1 MTESVDIIAGPET
14 DAVVAER
21 VMGWKAVWVRGWNEG
36 YFVGGHYSS
45 KRAAQLACRELAPRD
60 EPARPIMLW
69 SDGTGRT
76 FGKGASWSPST
87 EDAAATEM
95 EEVIDRRGIAHLY
108 TVALSLDVMSKHGWQ
123 DWRDTWA
130 VICATP
136 LQRCRAAL
144 AAVAAAAEVP
154 HE

>member
-1 MTESVDIIAGPET
+1 
-14 DAVVAER
+14 
-21 VMGWKAVWVRGWNEG
+21 
-36 YFVGGHYSS
+36 
-45 KRAAQLACRELAPRD
+45 
-60 EPARPIMLW
+60 MLW
-69 SDGTGRT
+69 SRTPGCT
-76 FGKGASWSPST
+76 FGKGASWSPT
-87 EDAAATEM
+87 TNVAAVAEM
-95 EEVIDRRGIAHLY
+95 EEAIDSRGISHLY

-144 AAVAAAAEVP
+144 AAVAAAAEMP